1 MRIVMNKTFIMV
13 LYAYFFVGVFFVS
26 EAQISDQKVADSLYS
41 LLQSKKDIG
50 FEEKFEL
57 LVKIASNENNLSK
70 QKLIAEKA
78 LQISLEHDRI
88 DWQAKSYYILGQCHS
103 SKGDLD
109 KSLGFLIQ
117 SLKLYDKLENLHGQA
132 ALNNEIASL
141 YHRQRNHQQALSYY
155 RNSAHLY
162 KKINYPIG
170 IGSALLNIGEEYRL
184 FGDLD
189 SALFYFNESVVIC
202 SKENY
207 DIGYAYGLG
216 NIGLVHAALNQ
227 NDSAEYYILQATEIL
242 EELGDRYPIAVY
254 NTYMADIYKDKGDWD
269 AALNY
274 AHHSL
279 QIAEEEGLKEQIR
292 DASLKLSEL
301 YRDREEFEKA
311 YRYQNQYII
320 YRDSINNEEVIR
332 KMADLRTEYE
342 VSRKQIEVDL
352 LEQKN
357 KTQSVL
363 NQGLAIIIFL
373 MFVLGLLIYQNSKK
387 RKEVNELLS
396 EQKEEIATQRDQLEE
411 LVSMKDRFFGIISH
425 DLRSPVNS
433 LQGITQLLRH
443 YVTVKQTDQIEEF
456 VSLADQS
463 INNLSSLLD
472 NLLSWALS
480 QQGSLPY
487 RPEKFRYYY
496 VAEEVRRIF
505 SNVAVSKKI
514 DFTTSVPKDVE
525 LYADRDSVFALTRN
539 LVNNAIK
546 FTRESGEVRLYARM
560 TDDYTEIIVEDTGVG
575 IPEET
580 LKKLFEF
587 DKKKSTKGTAGE
599 KGSGLGLALCKD
611 IVELNHGKIEVQSQ
625 EGQGTKFVIC
635 LPSNTPVESSK
646 KELI

>member
-1 MRIVMNKTFIMV
+1 MKLTFAFIAA
-13 LYAYFFVGVFFVS
+13 LSQIFLSGEIYCSIEFSVS
-26 EAQISDQKVADSLYS
+26 EES
-41 LLQSKKDIG
+41 G
-50 FEEKFEL
+50 
-57 LVKIASNENNLSK
+57 NLSVEDSANFYQFLSLARNSTDGK
-70 QKLIAEKA
+70 SELFFADKALAIAEKFDFKQGKAQA
-78 LQISLEHDRI
+78 LIEKG
-88 DWQAKSYYILGQCHS
+88 QAYRQL
-103 SKGDLD
+103 GDLD
-109 KSLGFLIQ
+109 LSLKYTFDALSIYEELTHLRGVAVAFNTIGTSYLLQENYSLAIKYLQKSLSIN
-117 SLKLYDKLENLHGQA
+117 KENLKNPINKTIAGD
-132 ALNNEIASL
+132 LN
-141 YHRQRNHQQALSYY
+141 
-155 RNSAHLY
+155 
-162 KKINYPIG
+162 
-170 IGSALLNIGEEYRL
+170 NIGEIYRL
-184 FGDLD
+184 WHKLD
-189 SALFYFNESVVIC
+189 TALLYFRESLFIY
-202 SKENY
+202 SELNY
-207 DIGYAYGLG
+207 DLGIAYSLG
-216 NIGLVHAALNQ
+216 NIGLVHAELSQ
-227 NDSAEYYILQATEIL
+227 NDSAEYYILQATETL

-311 YRYQNQYII
+311 YRYQNQYIT

-546 FTRESGEVRLYARM
+546 FTRESGEVRLFARM